1 MKLCS
6 LNVVSASPTAMV
18 KNSHPKVAW
27 SGSRGRFGDE
37 ATLFKFRNCID
48 YGQCHTG
55 G

>member
-27 SGSRGRFGDE
+27 SGLRGRFGDE